1 MNETWSIGEVAKL
14 FSVSTDTLRY
24 YEKMGLLASHKNPE
38 NGYRYYSYDE
48 IVVLMDILFFRNM
61 ELSIQDIKQMIT
73 KMDVGDI
80 KNILYQNQK
89 LVEYRIQELKK
100 LQTMITQ
107 VASQYKSCEE
117 RLGQFLVVT
126 APSFKYKLMSH
137 QEDDL
142 VSMIREYKKED
153 WIDDRIRYMLVV
165 DETDLVENANFCLA
179 HVGFSIE
186 KENFSML
193 PSWEAKN
200 FSSLPEAEYL
210 YTILGTTYIEAK
222 NDILQKALQY
232 IQELGREVGGS
243 LVGRYMASSHKDGL
257 DYYELWIALAKT

>member
-1 MNETWSIGEVAKL
+1 MNETWTIGEVAKL

-61 ELSIQDIKQMIT
+61 EISIHDIRQMIT

-89 LVEYRIQELKK
+89 LVERRIQELQK

-117 RLGQFLVVT
+117 RVGQFAIVT
-126 APSFKYKLMSH
+126 APSFQYKLMSH

-142 VSMIREYKKED
+142 ISMIREYKKEE

-165 DETDLVENANFCLA
+165 DEADLVKNANFCLA

-186 KENFSML
+186 KANFSML
-193 PSWEAKN
+193 PSWEAEN
-200 FSSLPEAEYL
+200 FLSLPEAEYL
-210 YTILGTTYIEAK
+210 YTIVGTTYVENE
-222 NDILQKALQY
+222 NDILQKALRY
-232 IQELGREVGGS
+232 IKKSGRCVGGS
-243 LVGRYMASSHKDGL
+243 LIGRYMASSHKDGT
-257 DYYELWIALAKT
+257 DYYEIWIALAKT